1 MTRRKLD
8 KLKRE
13 LAELRR
19 SPQKAIAL
27 QSLARR
33 LGRKPVKRG
42 KEPMWE
48 SEAFGELFVL
58 AIPDH
63 GGRDLPRGTRNSILD
78 QLEEDIIAWEARLGE
93 EDDGA
98 DDAADEEEGDGG
110 SNGAC

>member
-13 LAELRR
+13 WAELRR

-27 QSLARR
+27 QRLAGR

-48 SEAFGELFVL
+48 SDEFRELPPL
-58 AIPDH
+58 SIPDH
-63 GGRDLPRGTRNSILD
+63 GGRDLAIGTKNSILI
-78 QLEEDIIAWEARLGE
+78 QLEDDILAWEERLGE
-93 EDDGA
+93 EDDEA